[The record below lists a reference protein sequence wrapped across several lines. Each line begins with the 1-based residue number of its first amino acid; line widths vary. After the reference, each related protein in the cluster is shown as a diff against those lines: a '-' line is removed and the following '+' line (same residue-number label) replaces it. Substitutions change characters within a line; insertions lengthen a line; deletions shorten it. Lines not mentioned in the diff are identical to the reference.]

1 MSMKTQV
8 VRISLHRLARND
20 GLDFILPGG
29 YTHFM
34 SYLELLLV
42 AVGLSMDAFAVSI
55 CKGLSI
61 QQGHVKKTLLQSI
74 ITGLW
79 FGVFQGAMPLIGF
92 FIGERFSTMVNSFDH
107 WIVFILLG
115 IIGGKMIKES
125 REPDT
130 CPNPSFKPLVMLPLA
145 VATSIDALAVGVSFA
160 FLKVNVVEASSIIAI
175 TTFLLSTAGVHVGN
189 YFGSRFKS
197 RAELV
202 GGLVLIAIGAKILI
216 QHLMA

>member
-1 MSMKTQV
+1 
-8 VRISLHRLARND
+8 
-20 GLDFILPGG
+20 
-29 YTHFM
+29 M
-34 SYLELLLV
+34 SYFELLLV

-61 QQGHVKKTLLQSI
+61 QQEHMGKTFMQSL

-79 FGVFQGAMPLIGF
+79 FGGFQGAMPLIGF
-92 FIGERFSTMVNSFDH
+92 FIGARFSTLVGSFDH

-115 IIGGKMIKES
+115 VIGGKMIWES

-145 VATSIDALAVGVSFA
+145 IATSIDALAVGVSFA
-160 FLKVNVVEASSIIAI
+160 FLDVNIVGASTTIAV
-175 TTFLLSTAGVHVGN
+175 TTFLLSAVGVRVGN
-189 YFGSRFKS
+189 YFGVRFKS
-197 RAELV
+197 RAELA

-216 QHLMA
+216 QHLMV